1 MKLKSLSNV
10 VRIAINDDP
19 ARVIEFNPDDVG
31 FVERFYALI
40 DNVEAKEN
48 EIKEKLEEI
57 RKDQTESPYGMPNSI
72 RREVQLTA
80 EMCRYMRE
88 QIDTVFGAG
97 SSQTIFGD
105 VHVPTMFGE
114 FFTLIGPCIS
124 SARSGAVKKYTAK
137 KKATPK

>member
-19 ARVIEFNPDDVG
+19 ARVIEFNSDDVG

-48 EIKEKLEEI
+48 EIKEKLEAI
-57 RKDQTESPYGMPNSI
+57 RKDQTESSYGMPNSI

-88 QIDTVFGAG
+88 QIDNVFGAG

-105 VHVPTMFGE
+105 VNVPTMFGE

-137 KKATPK
+137 KKATSK

>member
-57 RKDQTESPYGMPNSI
+57 RKYN
-72 RREVQLTA
+72 
-80 EMCRYMRE
+80 
-88 QIDTVFGAG
+88 
-97 SSQTIFGD
+97 
-105 VHVPTMFGE
+105 
-114 FFTLIGPCIS
+114 
-124 SARSGAVKKYTAK
+124 
-137 KKATPK
+137 

>member
-19 ARVIEFNPDDVG
+19 ARVIECKPDDVG

-105 VHVPTMFGE
+105 VNVPTMFGE

>member
-57 RKDQTESPYGMPNSI
+57 RKDQTESSYGMPNSI
-72 RREVQLTA
+72 RR
-80 EMCRYMRE
+80 
-88 QIDTVFGAG
+88 
-97 SSQTIFGD
+97 
-105 VHVPTMFGE
+105 
-114 FFTLIGPCIS
+114 
-124 SARSGAVKKYTAK
+124 KYN
-137 KKATPK
+137 

>member
-48 EIKEKLEEI
+48 EIKEK
-57 RKDQTESPYGMPNSI
+57 T
-72 RREVQLTA
+72 
-80 EMCRYMRE
+80 
-88 QIDTVFGAG
+88 
-97 SSQTIFGD
+97 
-105 VHVPTMFGE
+105 
-114 FFTLIGPCIS
+114 
-124 SARSGAVKKYTAK
+124 
-137 KKATPK
+137 

>member
-40 DNVEAKEN
+40 DYVEAKEN

-57 RKDQTESPYGMPNSI
+57 RKDQTVSSYGMPNSI

-88 QIDTVFGAG
+88 QIDNVFGEG

-105 VHVPTMFGE
+105 ANVPTMFGE
-114 FFTLIGPCIS
+114 FFAAIGPCIS